1 MTFRCLIRELL
12 GNVRGAVLGRERLVP
27 LQGTYPAILEENFKS
42 SGVEQAGK
50 EMMIW
55 GSQGEAR

>member
-1 MTFRCLIRELL
+1 M
-12 GNVRGAVLGRERLVP
+12 RGAVLGRERLVP